1 MSPHAMTSLVSDLVE
16 MAKAVELLPQVQAEL
31 DRARETI
38 DHRGQHIEQLELK
51 AHAYKQEIETLHST
65 IRSLEVA
72 RDDAELRFLEL
83 DEHASAVT
91 RSLGDMQAALGQ
103 AVVLLSPPKPQPEPE
118 PINPHANEPPLP
130 VSPALHVEDQK
141 PSVGS
146 EEWSRQYNA
155 ETETMKAFS
164 EGQSEP
170 DPLPQPPIS
179 NTSEGY
185 TVEHGGTGTIESE
198 HGNSA
203 QSSEPPSGPY
213 YGKRYIDIPGW
224 VSRDEW
230 LAGGG
235 TQYDYDWRYGQDYL
249 PV

>member
-72 RDDAELRFLEL
+72 RDDAEVRFLEL
-83 DEHASAVT
+83 DEHATAVT

-103 AVVLLSPPKPQPEPE
+103 AVALLSPPKPQPEPE

-146 EEWSRQYNA
+146 EEWSREYNA
-155 ETETMKAFS
+155 ETERMVSAQ
-164 EGQSEP
+164 GQSEP
-170 DPLPQPPIS
+170 DPTANTTNETPIIQS
-179 NTSEGY
+179 QLASIDPI
-185 TVEHGGTGTIESE
+185 TVHSDVT
-198 HGNSA
+198 NKVSA
-203 QSSEPPSGPY
+203 GLVEPLLGPY
-213 YGKRYIDIPGW
+213 SGKPGG
-224 VSRDEW
+224 STE
-230 LAGGG
+230 
-235 TQYDYDWRYGQDYL
+235 YDYFAR
-249 PV
+249 

>member
-83 DEHASAVT
+83 DEHATAVT
-91 RSLGDMQAALGQ
+91 RSLRDMQVALGQ
-103 AVVLLSPPKPQPEPE
+103 AVVLLSPPKAHPEPE
-118 PINPHANEPPLP
+118 PINPHANEPPLE
-130 VSPALHVEDQK
+130 VKK
-141 PSVGS
+141 PQVGS
-146 EEWSRQYNA
+146 EEWSREYNA
-155 ETETMKAFS
+155 ETERMVSAQ
-164 EGQSEP
+164 GQSEP
-170 DPLPQPPIS
+170 DPTVNTTNEVPIIQS
-179 NTSEGY
+179 QLASIDPI
-185 TVEHGGTGTIESE
+185 TVHSDVTNEV
-198 HGNSA
+198 SA
-203 QSSEPPSGPY
+203 GLVEPPTGPY
-213 YGKRYIDIPGW
+213 SGLRYIDVPGW

-235 TQYDYDWRYGQDYL
+235 TEYDYFAR
-249 PV
+249 

>member
-16 MAKAVELLPQVQAEL
+16 MAKAVERLPLVEHEL
-31 DRARETI
+31 DRANTMIEDYAKTI
-38 DHRGQHIEQLELK
+38 QRLEIK
-51 AHAYKQEIETLHST
+51 AHERNVEIETLHST
-65 IRSLEVA
+65 IRELEVA

-83 DEHASAVT
+83 DEHATAVT

-103 AVVLLSPPKPQPEPE
+103 AVALLSPPKPQPEPE

-203 QSSEPPSGPY
+203 QSSEPPVGPY
-213 YGKRYIDIPGW
+213 SGKRYIDGPHYVGYN
-224 VSRDEW
+224 DW
-230 LAGGG
+230 LDGGG
-235 TQYDYDWRYGQDYL
+235 TEADYFAR
-249 PV
+249 

>member
-130 VSPALHVEDQK
+130 VSPALHED
-141 PSVGS
+141 
-146 EEWSRQYNA
+146 A
-155 ETETMKAFS
+155 
-164 EGQSEP
+164 GQSEP
-170 DPLPQPPIS
+170 DPTPVAIEREGS
-179 NTSEGY
+179 TGSVNETVTS
-185 TVEHGGTGTIESE
+185 TGTVSI
-198 HGNSA
+198 
-203 QSSEPPSGPY
+203 QPEPSSGPY
-213 YGKRYIDIPGW
+213 SGKRYIDVPGW
-224 VSRDEW
+224 VSREDW
-230 LAGGG
+230 LTGGG
-235 TQYDYDWRYGQDYL
+235 TEYDYDCHHREDYL
-249 PV
+249 PF

>member
-1 MSPHAMTSLVSDLVE
+1 MSPHAMTSLVNDLVE

-83 DEHASAVT
+83 DEHATKAIDFARTATINMEAV
-91 RSLGDMQAALGQ
+91 MA
-103 AVVLLSPPKPQPEPE
+103 LLSPPKAQPEPE
-118 PINPHANEPPLP
+118 PINPHANEPLP
-130 VSPALHVEDQK
+130 VSPALHED
-141 PSVGS
+141 
-146 EEWSRQYNA
+146 A
-155 ETETMKAFS
+155 
-164 EGQSEP
+164 GQSEGHP
-170 DPLPQPPIS
+170 TATKVTIQSQDATTQ
-179 NTSEGY
+179 NVETWDRVDTTS
-185 TVEHGGTGTIESE
+185 H
-198 HGNSA
+198 SA
-203 QSSEPPSGPY
+203 IEPPVGLYS
-213 YGKRYIDIPGW
+213 GKRYIDVPGW
-224 VSRDEW
+224 VSREDW

-249 PV
+249 PF